1 MSIYEYLLL
10 ENAQIL
16 KRIFEDKLK
25 EKQENINELLA
36 QLNDNNNFLKDNVS
50 RETFEI

>member
-1 MSIYEYLLL
+1 MNLYDYLLL
-10 ENAQIL
+10 ENAKIL

-36 QLNDNNNFLKDNVS
+36 QLNDNNNFLKNNVS